1 MKIKGIIFDLDGTLL
16 DSSYV
21 WSAAGPNYVKMKGF
35 EPEPDLCDKIYGR
48 SLLQAAQF
56 LKQYY
61 HLPES
66 EETIMNDINKI
77 VEQEY
82 LHHIKEKEGVRTLLS
97 ELSKRNV
104 PMCVATLTD
113 RYLVEAVFKR
123 LGILDY
129 FQDIITATEVGS
141 GKDKPDIYYKAANS
155 LGTKVE
161 ETLVAEDMVYTATT
175 AKNGGFVVAGVYD
188 KDAEDKQE
196 ALKKVVDVY
205 IKDWNDFDYSI
216 LA

>member
-1 MKIKGIIFDLDGTLL
+1 MKIKGIVFDLDGTLL

-35 EPEPDLCDKIYGR
+35 EPEPDLCDNIYGR

-56 LKQYY
+56 LKEYY
-61 HLPES
+61 KLADS
-66 EETIMNDINKI
+66 EDIIMNDINKI

-82 LHHIKEKEGVRTLLS
+82 LHHIKEKEGVRELLL

-113 RYLVEAVFKR
+113 RYLVEAVFRR
-123 LGILDY
+123 LGILEY
-129 FQDIITATEVGS
+129 FKDIITATEVGS
-141 GKDKPDIYYKAANS
+141 GKDKPEIYYKAAEC

-175 AKNGGFVVAGVYD
+175 AKNGGFIVAGVYD
-188 KDAEDKQE
+188 QDAEDKQE
-196 ALKKVVDVY
+196 ALKKVVDIY
-205 IKDWNDFDYSI
+205 IKNWHDFDYD
-216 LA
+216 LLG